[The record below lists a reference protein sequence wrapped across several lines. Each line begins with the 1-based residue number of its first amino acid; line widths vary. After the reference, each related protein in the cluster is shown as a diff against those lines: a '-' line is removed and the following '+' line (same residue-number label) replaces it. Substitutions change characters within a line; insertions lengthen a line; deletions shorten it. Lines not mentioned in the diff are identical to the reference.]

1 MPDVLIEEKVID
13 NSIEGDFLNRQDFIQ
28 QVKTVIE
35 LLSANK
41 KNSCFAIS
49 GTWGIGKSYVLEKL
63 EKQLLFEQ
71 NEATALDKYFVF
83 HFNCWEYDY
92 YEEPLIAIVSS
103 MLDDINTKEHLFT
116 ETARE
121 HILSA
126 AKFVLSKLYE
136 GGSKWLESK
145 IGVNLKDITD
155 ELSEIHSDAT
165 TKIEDANKYDEY
177 LDFKQALST
186 LREELKEIV
195 SERTVIFVVD
205 ELDRCIPEYQI
216 KVLERLH
223 HIFNDIENMQ
233 VILAVDKAQLE
244 RTIQKMFGDNVD
256 TQKYL
261 AKFINFEIELD
272 EGTYN
277 RRFEEMFD
285 FYFNQFDGNDDPDII
300 EFKSNIFV
308 GIATREKIE
317 IVEKCHLLHNLLD
330 EGDERKHATFMCVE
344 LFLTII
350 RHTKAKLPHKPQ
362 GLYFGGMFGDKST
375 NGLNFIEEKMG
386 RTIDY
391 GDERGTRAYYYV
403 ENNGRRYLLPKD
415 LWGILL
421 GCYATITESQLHG
434 VSENRE
440 TMATIKEYTK
450 QFWTLLKTI
459 K

>member
-1 MPDVLIEEKVID
+1 MPEVLIEEKVID

-35 LLSANK
+35 LLSTNK

-49 GTWGIGKSYVLEKL
+49 GAWGIGKSYVLEKL

-71 NEATALDKYFVF
+71 NEETALDKYFVF

-92 YEEPLIAIVSS
+92 YEEPLIAIVSA
-103 MLDDINTKEHLFT
+103 MLDDINTKEYLFT

-165 TKIEDANKYDEY
+165 TKIEDANKYDKY

-186 LREELKEIV
+186 LREELKEIA

-300 EFKSNIFV
+300 EFKSNIFA

-317 IVEKCHLLHNLLD
+317 IVEKCHLLHNILNVSNEKKSAL
-330 EGDERKHATFMCVE
+330 FMCVE
-344 LFLTII
+344 LFLVII
-350 RHTKAKLPHKPQ
+350 KHTKAEMPYKAHEIS
-362 GLYFGGMFGDKST
+362 FSNMFGDYPT
-375 NGLNFIEEKMG
+375 LGLAFLQSKMSRKYRGIHGEE
-386 RTIDY
+386 RSVYFSSDY
-391 GDERGTRAYYYV
+391 N
-403 ENNGRRYLLPKD
+403 ENYINPGD
-415 LWGILL
+415 LWGVLL
-421 GCYATITESQLHG
+421 GCYALITHTKFEGYLNNHS
-434 VSENRE
+434 
-440 TMATIKEYTK
+440 TMNFIEDYSK
-450 QFWTLLKTI
+450 QFWELLETVK
-459 K
+459 

>member
-1 MPDVLIEEKVID
+1 MPEVLIEEKMID
-13 NSIEGDFLNRQDFIQ
+13 NSIEGDFLNREDFIQ

-35 LLSANK
+35 LLSVNK

-49 GTWGIGKSYVLEKL
+49 GTWGIGKSFVLEKL

-71 NEATALDKYFVF
+71 NEETALDRYFVF

-92 YEEPLIAIVSS
+92 YEEPLIAIVSA

-121 HILSA
+121 HIFSA

-145 IGVNLKDITD
+145 IGFNPKDITD
-155 ELSEIHSDAT
+155 GLSETRTEAT
-165 TKIEDANKYDEY
+165 TKLDESHKYDEY

-186 LREELKEIV
+186 LREKIKEIT

-233 VILAVDKAQLE
+233 VILAIDKSQLK

-261 AKFINFEIELD
+261 AKFIKFEIELD

-277 RRFEEMFD
+277 RRFEEIFYY
-285 FYFNQFDGNDDPDII
+285 YFNQFDGNDDPDIV
-300 EFKSNIFV
+300 EFKGNIFN

-317 IVEKCHLLHNLLD
+317 IVEKCHLLHTLLNEAD
-330 EGDERKHATFMCVE
+330 QKMHATFMCVE
-344 LFLTII
+344 LFLTIVK
-350 RHTKAKLPHKPQ
+350 HTGAALPHKPQ
-362 GLYFGGMFGDKST
+362 GLFFTDMFGEKPT
-375 NGLNFIEEKMG
+375 IGLDFLQWKMSRRIKYMGGEE
-386 RTIDY
+386 RS
-391 GDERGTRAYYYV
+391 AYYYV
-403 ENNGRRYLLPKD
+403 ENNKRYLRPSNI
-415 LWGILL
+415 WGILL
-421 GCYATITESQLHG
+421 GCYSAITECKLDG
-434 VSENRE
+434 VLDNPE
-440 TMATIKEYTK
+440 TMAIVEEYTQ
-450 QFWTLLKTI
+450 QFWTLLRTI

>member
-145 IGVNLKDITD
+145 IGVNIKDITD

-205 ELDRCIPEYQI
+205 EIDRCIPEYQI

-261 AKFINFEIELD
+261 AKFIKFEIELD
-272 EGTYN
+272 EGTYSDQ
-277 RRFEEMFD
+277 FETMLGYYFD
-285 FYFNQFDGNDDPDII
+285 QFEGCDESDIL
-300 EFKSNIFV
+300 EFKSRIFE
-308 GIATREKIE
+308 GIKVRERIE
-317 IVEKCHLLHNLLD
+317 IIEKCHLLHSILN
-330 EGDERKHATFMCVE
+330 ENNEKKHATFMCIE
-344 LFLTII
+344 IFLTIAKY
-350 RHTKAKLPHKPQ
+350 TNVKLPNGNRGIDFYDLFGENITKGVKFLQ
-362 GLYFGGMFGDKST
+362 EKISQKRKTYGGEDRRIYYFSGEGD
-375 NGLNFIEEKMG
+375 IY
-386 RTIDY
+386 IDP
-391 GDERGTRAYYYV
+391 R
-403 ENNGRRYLLPKD
+403 D

-421 GCYATITESQLHG
+421 GCYAIITETEFTGFFNNQ
-434 VSENRE
+434 R
-440 TMATIKEYTK
+440 TMACAEEYSRN
-450 QFWTLLKTI
+450 FWTLLKTI

>member
-35 LLSANK
+35 LLSSNK

-165 TKIEDANKYDEY
+165 TKIEDANKYDVY

-186 LREELKEIV
+186 LREELKEIA

-261 AKFINFEIELD
+261 AKFIKFEIELD
-272 EGTYN
+272 EGTYSN
-277 RRFEEMFD
+277 QFEEMLGY
-285 FYFNQFDGNDDPDII
+285 YFSQFEGGEDPDIV
-300 EFKSNIFV
+300 EFKSRIFE
-308 GIATREKIE
+308 GIEVRERIE

-330 EGDERKHATFMCVE
+330 DGNDKKQATFMCIE
-344 LFLTII
+344 LCLTII
-350 RHTKAKLPHKPQ
+350 KHTNAELPNKAH
-362 GLYFGGMFGDKST
+362 GISFSSMFGTKPTVGLRFLQDKMSRKSS
-375 NGLNFIEEKMG
+375 NY
-386 RTIDY
+386 Y
-391 GDERGTRAYYYV
+391 GE
-403 ENNGRRYLLPKD
+403 GRRVYYSSGEGKSYINPCD
-415 LWGILL
+415 LWGVLL
-421 GCYATITESQLHG
+421 GCYATITETEFNG
-434 VSENRE
+434 YINNRC
-440 TMATIKEYTK
+440 TMDFAEEHSK

>member
-1 MPDVLIEEKVID
+1 MPGVLIEEKVID

-28 QVKTVIE
+28 QVKTVID

-49 GTWGIGKSYVLEKL
+49 GTWGIGKSFVLEKL

-71 NEATALDKYFVF
+71 NEETARDRYFVF

-92 YEEPLIAIVSS
+92 YEEPLIAIVSA

-186 LREELKEIV
+186 LREELKEIA

-223 HIFNDIENMQ
+223 HIFNEIDNMQ

-261 AKFINFEIELD
+261 AKFIKFEIELD

-300 EFKSNIFV
+300 EFKANIFA
-308 GIATREKIE
+308 GIAIREKVE
-317 IVEKCHLLHNLLD
+317 IVEKCHLLHNLLSECD
-330 EGDERKHATFMCVE
+330 EKKHATFMCVE

-350 RHTKAKLPHKPQ
+350 RHTKTKLPHKPQ
-362 GLYFGGMFGDKST
+362 GLYFWGMFGDKST

-421 GCYATITESQLHG
+421 GCYATITECQLHG

>member
-28 QVKTVIE
+28 QVKTVIA

-41 KNSCFAIS
+41 KNLCFAIS

-145 IGVNLKDITD
+145 IGVNIKDITD

-244 RTIQKMFGDNVD
+244 RTIQKMFGEKVD

-261 AKFINFEIELD
+261 AKFIKFEIELD

-277 RRFEEMFD
+277 RRFEEAFD
-285 FYFNQFDGNDDPDII
+285 YYFNQFDTSGDPDID
-300 EFKSNIFV
+300 EFKANIFS
-308 GIATREKIE
+308 GIASREKIE
-317 IVEKCHLLHNLLD
+317 IVEKCHLLHNLLKEND
-330 EGDERKHATFMCVE
+330 EKVHATFMCVE
-344 LFLTII
+344 LCLAII
-350 RHTKAKLPHKPQ
+350 KHTKAELPSQ
-362 GLYFGGMFGDKST
+362 MRGISFSNMFGKNPT
-375 NGLNFIEEKMG
+375 AGLRYLQEKMS
-386 RTIDY
+386 RESKNYY
-391 GDERGTRAYYYV
+391 GETNRIYYSCGESQSYII
-403 ENNGRRYLLPKD
+403 PKD
-415 LWGILL
+415 IWGILL
-421 GCYATITESQLHG
+421 GCYATITDTQFDG
-434 VSENRE
+434 YANNRSIMDFAE
-440 TMATIKEYTK
+440 DYSK

>member
-1 MPDVLIEEKVID
+1 MPEVLIEEKAID

-92 YEEPLIAIVSS
+92 YEEPLIAIVSA
-103 MLDDINTKEHLFT
+103 MLDDINAKEHLFS

-121 HILSA
+121 HIFSA
-126 AKFVLSKLYE
+126 AKFVFSKLYE

-145 IGVNLKDITD
+145 IGFNPKDITD
-155 ELSEIHSDAT
+155 GLSEIHSDAV
-165 TKIEDANKYDEY
+165 KEIDENHQFDKY
-177 LDFKQALST
+177 LNFKQALST
-186 LREELKEIV
+186 LRDEIKEIA
-195 SERTVIFVVD
+195 SERTIIFVVD

-223 HIFNDIENMQ
+223 HIFNEIDNMQ

-244 RTIQKMFGDNVD
+244 RTIQKMFGEKVD

-261 AKFINFEIELD
+261 AKFIKFEIELD

-277 RRFEEMFD
+277 RRFEETFD

-300 EFKSNIFV
+300 EFKSNIFA

-391 GDERGTRAYYYV
+391 GDERETRAYYYV

-421 GCYATITESQLHG
+421 GCYATITESQLHR